1 MTNIET
7 DNPIIQFRLWC
18 YDLLWQYWFVWL
30 LAFIIAV
37 LLMVRHFHRRRKEW
51 ELNIQRNR
59 RKDEE
64 FKEQFKNA
72 RCVNRDLYEKDVVEI
87 EIERTKK

>member
-51 ELNIQRNR
+51 ELNIQRSR

-64 FKEQFKNA
+64 LAEQFKNA